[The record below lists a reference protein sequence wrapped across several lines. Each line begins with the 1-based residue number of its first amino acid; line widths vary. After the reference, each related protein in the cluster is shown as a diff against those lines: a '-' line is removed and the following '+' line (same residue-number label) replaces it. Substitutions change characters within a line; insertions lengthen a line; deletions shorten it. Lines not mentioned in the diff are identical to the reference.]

1 MAMADPFSEAL
12 RSPDL
17 FEKLAAN
24 ADTRQHLADKGFIE
38 QLEKMVV
45 MANSPEAKSADVME
59 AAKVGQTIA
68 RTAHNDPRIMQAL
81 MALQGQ
87 GLIVEE
93 KDMKRAETMGDMPR
107 REPVQLEQL
116 QMVHGL
122 EDADEA
128 KAKGNELF
136 KSGDLPA
143 ALAHYEKAVELLKR
157 RPEVPAASL
166 AVLLSNSALCLLKL
180 RWPDRAKKAASQA
193 IAAVRHAGD
202 TTFDQSKLFYRRALA
217 CEELRELGLAAD
229 DMARALQQAKKSGQP
244 LAEQHRLKAEIE
256 RIKKLKAS
264 DEADAERKRQEK
276 ENEIIAEAQRLQ
288 GAQMSA
294 PKAKL
299 TVGPQPTGDGSYLQ
313 ERDFSHLALQQIAE
327 VVKGV
332 RHTGASGCSVE
343 TVALDEAKSKIQ
355 ASITTKKGNR
365 SLFYEMDVLV
375 QWKGCAAPSLKLPDG
390 PGEMTGII
398 RVYNIAHD
406 TKFQLGGD
414 ANVCYM
420 YQLGWDQRLTGPWV
434 EDLQTEAADLF
445 DLLAVKIDGVIRELK
460 KK

>member
-1 MAMADPFSEAL
+1 MAMSDPFSEAL
-12 RSPDL
+12 RAPDL

-24 ADTRQHLADKGFIE
+24 AETRQHLADKGFIE
-38 QLEKMVV
+38 QIEKLVSL
-45 MANSPEAKSADVME
+45 ANGPEAKSDDVMV

-81 MALQGQ
+81 MTLQGQ

-93 KDMKRAETMGDMPR
+93 KDLKRAETMGDMPR
-107 REPVQLEQL
+107 REPLQLEQL

-122 EDADEA
+122 EDADQA
-128 KAKGNELF
+128 KAKGTEFF
-136 KSGDLPA
+136 KAGDLSA
-143 ALAHYEKAVELLKR
+143 ALAHYEKAIELLKKQ
-157 RPEVPAASL
+157 PEVPAAAL
-166 AVLLSNSALCLLKL
+166 ATLLSNSALCYLKL

-217 CEELRELGLAAD
+217 CEELRELGPAAD
-229 DMARALQQAKKSGQP
+229 DMARALQQAKKSCLP
-244 LAEQHRLKAEIE
+244 LAEQHRLKAEVE

-276 ENEIIAEAQRLQ
+276 ENEKVAEAQRLQ
-288 GAQMSA
+288 GSQMSV
-294 PKAKL
+294 PKAKP
-299 TVGPQPTGDGSYLQ
+299 TAGPAPTGHGNLQ
-313 ERDFSHLALQQIAE
+313 ERDFSHLASQRIAE
-327 VVKGV
+327 IIKGV
-332 RHTGASGCSVE
+332 KHTGGSGCTVE
-343 TVALDEAKSKIQ
+343 TVDLDEAKSKIQ

-375 QWKGCAAPSLKLPDG
+375 QWKGQAAPSMKPPDG
-390 PGEMTGII
+390 PGEMMGII
-398 RVYNIAHD
+398 RIYNVAHD

-414 ANVCYM
+414 ANVCYL
-420 YQLGWDQRLTGPWV
+420 YQLGWDQRVTGPWA
-434 EDLQTEAADLF
+434 EDLQTEAAELF

-460 KK
+460 TK